1 MWRGIASLAAK
12 LARNARRRRLK
23 LPKQKG
29 AVTLSDIYGDEK
41 RLHEALEFMRGFAKK
56 QDFSN
61 LPATKATLQQVIK
74 NPQKYQPVGATVPMR
89 SVIAKGKGKVKNLF
103 RGETLHPDPFFKSKT
118 GAETGIDAGRW
129 WTIEPFEAANYAI
142 RPSKIKGGWGAVNP
156 IKPGQPWP
164 LAMGEGIT
172 NPGVIRR
179 MKINKDISEL
189 EGMRNTGT
197 GWSHFHPTD
206 KMIGESKIS
215 MFYSVINR
223 LREMGWKDAQIFK
236 YMGQIMKKKNPAGKS
251 DWMLYNRG
259 GMV

>member
-1 MWRGIASLAAK
+1 MWRGLASLAAK

-41 RLHEALEFMRGFAKK
+41 RIHEALEFMRGFAKK
-56 QDFSN
+56 KDFSN
-61 LPATKATLQQVIK
+61 LPATKATWQQVIN
-74 NPQKYQPVGATVPMR
+74 NPQKYQPVGATTVPMR
-89 SVIAKGKGKVKNLF
+89 KAIRAGKGKIKNLV
-103 RGETLHPDPFFKSKT
+103 RGETLHPEQQYISKT
-118 GAETGIDAGRW
+118 GLEAGQGVKPGQW
-129 WTIEPFEAANYAI
+129 WSVEPFEAGNYAI
-142 RPSKIKGGWGAVNP
+142 RPSKGI
-156 IKPGQPWP
+156 
-164 LAMGEGIT
+164 MGMDIA

-179 MKINKDISEL
+179 MKVNKNVEDLTS
-189 EGMRNTGT
+189 MRSRGT

-223 LREMGWKDAQIFK
+223 LREMGWKDSQIFK
-236 YMGQIMKKKNPAGKS
+236 YIGQIMKKKNPAGKR